1 MGGRFSIPMAV
12 LGAMIIQ
19 AMNTGILIS
28 GFSPQFNL
36 VVKSAVIIVILILQ
50 SPLWAQLFRRRPA
63 TGPEQ

>member
-1 MGGRFSIPMAV
+1 
-12 LGAMIIQ
+12 MIIQ

-50 SPLWAQLFRRRPA
+50 SPLWAQLIRRRPVSG
-63 TGPEQ
+63 TPK